1 MIATTSASTRTEG
14 QILLKKVLLGCGII
28 SSLLYVAMNIFVP
41 MQYPGYS
48 STSQTISELSAIG
61 APTRTL
67 WVILGTIYTLLVTA
81 FGWGVL
87 KSSQHKR
94 SLRIAGLLLI
104 IYGLIGVVWPPMHQR
119 EVLAAG
125 GGTLSDTLHI
135 AITFVV
141 IPLMLLVIAFGAASF
156 GKGFRIYSI
165 ITILVLLGSGV
176 FVGID
181 SPNLQANLPTPWIGV
196 WERICIGVYM
206 LWIVVFATKLL
217 PGNGKVEHKN

>member
-1 MIATTSASTRTEG
+1 MLATTSASTRSEG

-28 SSLLYVAMNIFVP
+28 SSLLYVAMNIIVP

-87 KSSQHKR
+87 KSAQHKR

-156 GKGFRIYSI
+156 GKGFSIYSI
-165 ITILVLLGSGV
+165 VTILALLGSGV

-217 PGNGKVEHKN
+217 AGNGKVEHKN

>member
-1 MIATTSASTRTEG
+1 MLATTSASTRSEG
-14 QILLKKVLLGCGII
+14 QILLKKALLGCGII
-28 SSLLYVAMNIFVP
+28 STLLYVAMNIFVP

-61 APTRTL
+61 APSRTL

-87 KSSQHKR
+87 KSAQHKR

-135 AITFVV
+135 GITFVV
-141 IPLMLLVIAFGAASF
+141 IPLMLLVMAFGAASF

-165 ITILVLLGSGV
+165 ITILALLGSGV

-217 PGNGKVEHKN
+217 AGNGKVDHIK